1 MNAGNRHE
9 WSVALRGLERF
20 FDEGM
25 TLWSKEKFIL
35 LFSSEDIASS
45 SYVLER
51 LRALE
56 AQGAIIFV
64 GDDDLYIQVLKISDY
79 R

>member
-1 MNAGNRHE
+1 MSADNRYE

-35 LFSSEDIASS
+35 LFSSEDVASS
-45 SYVLER
+45 SYVLDQ

-56 AQGAIIFV
+56 GQGVIVFI
-64 GDDDLYIQVLKISDY
+64 GDDDLYIKVLKI
-79 R
+79 

>member
-1 MNAGNRHE
+1 MSADNRYE

-35 LFSSEDIASS
+35 LFSSEDVASS
-45 SYVLER
+45 SYVLDQ
-51 LRALE
+51 LKALE
-56 AQGAIIFV
+56 EQGAIVFI
-64 GDDDLYIQVLKISDY
+64 GDDDLYIKVLKI
-79 R
+79 

>member
-1 MNAGNRHE
+1 MSADSRYE
-9 WSVALRGLERF
+9 WNVALRGLERF

-35 LFSSEDIASS
+35 LFSSEDVASS
-45 SYVLER
+45 SYVLDQ

-56 AQGAIIFV
+56 GQGAIIFI
-64 GDDDLYIQVLKISDY
+64 GDDDLYIKVLKI
-79 R
+79 

>member
-1 MNAGNRHE
+1 MSADNRYE

-35 LFSSEDIASS
+35 LFSSEDVASS
-45 SYVLER
+45 SYVLDQ

-56 AQGAIIFV
+56 GQGAIIFI
-64 GDDDLYIQVLKISDY
+64 GDDDLYIKVLKI
-79 R
+79 